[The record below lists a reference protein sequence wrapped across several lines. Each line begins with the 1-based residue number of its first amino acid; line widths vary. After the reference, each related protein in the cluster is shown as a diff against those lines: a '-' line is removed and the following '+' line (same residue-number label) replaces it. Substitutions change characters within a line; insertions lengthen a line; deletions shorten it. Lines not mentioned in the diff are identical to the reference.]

1 MRNLKAQGGITLL
14 GFLMV
19 LMIVGFFAFLV
30 MRLFPVYS
38 EYYSVVSAMKGVQAE
53 PGVSTW
59 TVEKIKDSLD
69 RKMYISYVTSVK
81 PNNVRAIRQGLSVAG
96 RGTVVE
102 FRAGDRVIRQGGGN
116 QLNVKYEVRGPLVY
130 NLEYIA
136 SFNKTVDLTRQGSVD

>member
-19 LMIVGFFAFLV
+19 LLIVGIFAFLV

-81 PNNVRAIRQGLSVAG
+81 PNNVR
-96 RGTVVE
+96 
-102 FRAGDRVIRQGGGN
+102 VIRQGGGN